1 MYRLGL
7 IGYPLG
13 HSLSP
18 VLHQVALEE
27 AGLEGE
33 YRLYEI
39 PPQEAEDRLSR
50 LLDDLRHGRV
60 HGLNVT
66 IPYKQRVM
74 AWVDDLTYAA
84 RACGAVNTLYVDR
97 GRIVGHNTDAQGF
110 WEDVRRRLPLAVF
123 PRWRGVVLGAGGAA
137 RAVVYALLQQGWPV
151 HVLARRMEQA
161 RELAAHFRAQGL
173 GTVQVHPWEA
183 RARSRAPWLQAEL
196 PVLLVNA
203 TPVGMHPRSQAS
215 PWPENGPWPPRG
227 AVYDLVYNPRETRFL
242 QAARRAGLPATD
254 GLGMLVWQ
262 AALAFECW
270 TQVPPWEVIP
280 AMARSV
286 GLSIP

>member
-18 VLHQVALEE
+18 VLHQAALEE

-39 PPQEAEDRLSR
+39 PPQEVEDRLSR

-74 AWVDDLTYAA
+74 AWVDVLTHAA
-84 RACGAVNTLYVDR
+84 RACGAVNTLYVEGER
-97 GRIVGHNTDAQGF
+97 VVGDNTDALGF
-110 WEDVRRRLPLAVF
+110 WEDLRRCFPAVQGS
-123 PRWRGVVLGAGGAA
+123 RWRGVVLGAGGAA

-151 HVLARRMEQA
+151 HVLARRVEQA
-161 RELAAHFRAQGL
+161 HELAAHFRAQGL

-183 RARSRAPWLQAEL
+183 RAHSRVPWLQAEL

-203 TPVGMHPRSQAS
+203 TPVGMHPHSQAS
-215 PWPENGPWPPRG
+215 PWPEEGPWPPRG

-242 QAARRAGLPATD
+242 QAARRAGLPAAG
-254 GLGMLVWQ
+254 GLGMLIWQ
-262 AALAFECW
+262 AALAFERW
-270 TQVPPWEVIP
+270 TQVPAQSVLP
-280 AMARSV
+280 AIGKAV
-286 GLSIP
+286 GWVPR